1 MPIYEYECAKCG
13 HIMETIQKISDAALT
28 QCPACR
34 KKGLRKRLTAAAFHL
49 KGAGWY
55 ATDFKDKSKVKKD
68 DKDKAADTPA
78 AKEPATSD
86 TPETAETKKT
96 EPAKKPEPAA
106 TK

>member
-1 MPIYEYECAKCG
+1 MPIYEYECARCG
-13 HIMETIQKISDAALT
+13 HIMEAIQKISDAALT

-68 DKDKAADTPA
+68 DNVSKDDILAII
-78 AKEPATSD
+78 E
-86 TPETAETKKT
+86 
-96 EPAKKPEPAA
+96 
-106 TK
+106 